1 MFSRL
6 AYTFAV
12 LLLLVGTTIAFASI
26 QSSHGPIASSTG
38 APAVGGKPDEW
49 NCTLCH
55 YAGGDNLDRPGGGLE
70 ILGAPG
76 RYAPGQFYPLTVRMS
91 SDSTTYSATRKW
103 GFQITAVRASDGTG
117 VGTFILP
124 HPDTL
129 QILMGES
136 GDFATRR
143 YVEHTSLGTRTGLG
157 GSVQWTFTWQAPAL
171 SVGPVYFF
179 CSANAADGTGDSG
192 GDYVY
197 TARDT
202 SLAPANVE
210 VVAIASL
217 VAFAPPAPNP
227 ARGPVTLSYTLA
239 ARSLIELSI
248 FDLQGRK
255 VRGLASG
262 WREAGHGNAQWDGQ
276 REDGTPVPNGTFF
289 ARLALPGAG
298 PALTRK
304 ITIDR

>member
-6 AYTFAV
+6 AYAFAV
-12 LLLLVGTTIAFASI
+12 LLLVVGTTIAFASI

-55 YAGGDNLDRPGGGLE
+55 YAGGENLDTPGGGVV
-70 ILGAPG
+70 ILGAPAS
-76 RYAPGQFYPLTVRMS
+76 YTPGQSYPLTVRMS
-91 SDSTTYSATRKW
+91 SDSTSNSATRKW

-117 VGTFILP
+117 AGTFVLP
-124 HPDTL
+124 APDTL
-129 QILMGES
+129 QILMGEA
-136 GDFATRR
+136 GDFASRR
-143 YVEHTSLGTRTGLG
+143 YVEHTSLGTRAGLG
-157 GSVQWTFTWQAPAL
+157 GPVQWSFSWQAPAT
-171 SVGPVYFF
+171 SVGAIYFF

-202 SLAPANVE
+202 SAAPANVE
-210 VVAIASL
+210 VAAIASL
-217 VAFAPPAPNP
+217 AALAAPAPNP

-239 ARSLIELSI
+239 ARSRIELAI
-248 FDLQGRK
+248 FDLQGRN
-255 VRGLASG
+255 VRRLASG
-262 WREAGHGNAQWDGQ
+262 WREAGPGNVRWDG
-276 REDGTPVPNGTFF
+276 RRDDGTTVPNGTFF
-289 ARLALPGAG
+289 ARLAMPGTG

-304 ITIDR
+304 ITIVR